1 MKPAEAEAA
10 VRWGRNR
17 GVVLGAVAL
26 LAGALEVARRGSHP
40 RVLLPAAPQNKR
52 SYAGGPRQFGDA
64 SLDKGNLIAGYGQA
78 EEWLA
83 PGFFLPRTGGAV
95 SVEGRDTVPNP
106 FPVTPQAKRRRT
118 LGLKEAGRQRET
130 LLAAR
135 PRVAISRARGARR
148 PRRGVGPEPF
158 FKQHEQ
164 PSRPTRG
171 MLALNR
177 ILEGS
182 KGFKAPPPTKD
193 VYVRGKTR
201 TVVHRDPLVAVS

>member
-1 MKPAEAEAA
+1 MKPADEAA
-10 VRWGRNR
+10 VRSGRNR

-26 LAGALEVARRGSHP
+26 LAGALEVARRGSHAL
-40 RVLLPAAPQNKR
+40 VLLPAAPQNKR

-83 PGFFLPRTGGAV
+83 PGFFLPCAGGAV

-118 LGLKEAGRQRET
+118 RGLKEAGWQRET

-148 PRRGVGPEPF
+148 PRREAGPEPF
-158 FKQHEQ
+158 FKRHEQ

-193 VYVRGKTR
+193 VYVRGRTR